1 MESVYGCRCR
11 VNRCASVFFFLKV
24 ASQRQQSIPIEPC
37 PRRPSRIVQHFLQC
51 SHMLKKVLSLL
62 SHIPQHPRIIQ
73 IWKILL
79 VFKDKQRGLG
89 KVKKKKTYRLN
100 SFGLDMKY
108 APVCSAPDRRRNRF
122 DRRREDVKEKK
133 IGCHNTF
140 HGRKMKGGALC
151 ATLTG
156 CSSNGGPQ
164 STKPF

>member
-89 KVKKKKTYRLN
+89 KVKKKNLQAEFLRPGYEIRSCL
-100 SFGLDMKY
+100 FCAGLSEEQVR
-108 APVCSAPDRRRNRF
+108 PSTRRRKREKNRVSQHISRAKDERWRFVCDF
-122 DRRREDVKEKK
+122 DRMQ
-133 IGCHNTF
+133 F
-140 HGRKMKGGALC
+140 
-151 ATLTG
+151 
-156 CSSNGGPQ
+156 
-164 STKPF
+164 